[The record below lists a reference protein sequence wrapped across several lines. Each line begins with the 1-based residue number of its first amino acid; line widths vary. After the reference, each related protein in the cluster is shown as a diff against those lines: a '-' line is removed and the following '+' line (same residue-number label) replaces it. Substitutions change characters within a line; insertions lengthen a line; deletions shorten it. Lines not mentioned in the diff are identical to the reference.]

1 MRQFF
6 ATTFSLTRLPGAAF
20 GLMLMPLVT
29 SAVAAPETE
38 GAAAAPNTSSPP
50 AIERQEE
57 ATEPQVPVV
66 EPQEPVVELQEPVV
80 EPQEDVAGKP
90 AHCTGQEACPA
101 KPDLASERAYLVKT
115 SRPGGT
121 MMRQGPE
128 VAISRL
134 HPEFSLRLAA
144 AIREARKSG
153 LPEAGI
159 FSAYRPPAFGVGGFK
174 DKFHSLHAYGLAVD
188 MHGIGAAGSAQARL
202 WTQIAA
208 KHGVACPYGV
218 NNRAEWNHCQ
228 PTRVK
233 MVQSDSPLVKTIKAE
248 GPVNPFNMFEAGK
261 ELIESVAKLF
271 ASFGGA
277 PGSAQMDDKAVRVAS
292 HRGRRVRIA
301 DVSSARQQRHERHAA
316 RKGHKSKAVQTAAS
330 RKTVRTAASR
340 KAVRTAASGKTRM
353 ARHGGRKG
361 RGEG

>member
-6 ATTFSLTRLPGAAF
+6 ATTLSLTRMPGAAF

-29 SAVAAPETE
+29 SAVAAPETA
-38 GAAAAPNTSSPP
+38 GASETPSAPSPP
-50 AIERQEE
+50 AIE
-57 ATEPQVPVV
+57 
-66 EPQEPVVELQEPVV
+66 LQEGPDSTSKAGQCPVQRPCL
-80 EPQEDVAGKP
+80 EGPDVAG
-90 AHCTGQEACPA
+90 
-101 KPDLASERAYLVKT
+101 ERAYLVKT
-115 SRPGGT
+115 ARPGAT

-134 HPEFSLRLAA
+134 HPEFVTRLAA
-144 AIREARKSG
+144 AIREARKQG

-174 DKFHSLHAYGLAVD
+174 DKFHSLHSYGLAVD
-188 MHGIGAAGSAQARL
+188 MHGIGAAGSSEARL

-233 MVQSDSPLVKTIKAE
+233 MVQSNSPLVKTIKAE

-277 PGSAQMDDKAVRVAS
+277 PGNVERDDKATRVAS

-301 DVSSARQQRHERHAA
+301 DVSSARQRHERHAA
-316 RKGHKSKAVQTAAS
+316 RKGQKS
-330 RKTVRTAASR
+330 RT
-340 KAVRTAASGKTRM
+340 VRTAASGKTRI
-353 ARHGGRKG
+353 ARHGGRKS

>member
-6 ATTFSLTRLPGAAF
+6 ATTFSLTRVPAAAF

-29 SAVAAPETE
+29 SAVAAPETS
-38 GAAAAPNTSSPP
+38 AVAAPETAGAPETPSVSSPP
-50 AIERQEE
+50 A
-57 ATEPQVPVV
+57 VD
-66 EPQEPVVELQEPVV
+66 LQEGA
-80 EPQEDVAGKP
+80 DSSGKAG
-90 AHCTGQEACPA
+90 HCTVQRPCLEGQEV
-101 KPDLASERAYLVKT
+101 KSERAYLVAT
-115 SRPGGT
+115 ARPGGT

-128 VAISRL
+128 VAIARL
-134 HPEFSLRLAA
+134 HPEFAMRLAA
-144 AIREARKSG
+144 AIREAREHG

-174 DKFHSLHAYGLAVD
+174 DKFHSLHSYGLAVD
-188 MHGIGAAGSAQARL
+188 MHGIGAAGSSQARL
-202 WTQIAA
+202 WSQIAA

-228 PTRVK
+228 PTRIK
-233 MVQSDSPLVKTIKAE
+233 MVQSNSPLVKTIAPQ
-248 GPVNPFNMFEAGK
+248 GPINPLNMFEAGK

-277 PGSAQMDDKAVRVAS
+277 PGTAQVDDKAVRLAS

-301 DVSSARQQRHERHAA
+301 DVSSARQQRHERHAT
-316 RKGHKSKAVQTAAS
+316 RKGQKTKLVRTAASGKTMRTAAS
-330 RKTVRTAASR
+330 RKTVRTAAS
-340 KAVRTAASGKTRM
+340 GKTRM
-353 ARHGGRKG
+353 ARQAGHGGRKG

>member
-1 MRQFF
+1 MRQSF
-6 ATTFSLTRLPGAAF
+6 ATTFSSTCVPAAAF

-29 SAVAAPETE
+29 SAVAAQETASASATPSTSAP
-38 GAAAAPNTSSPP
+38 AAVELQGPS
-50 AIERQEE
+50 
-57 ATEPQVPVV
+57 TELQVPVIDV
-66 EPQEPVVELQEPVV
+66 
-80 EPQEDVAGKP
+80 QEDVPAKAG
-90 AHCTGQEACPA
+90 HCSGQTCPA
-101 KPDLASERAYLVKT
+101 GPDVVSERAYLVKT

-134 HPEFSLRLAA
+134 HPEFATRLAA
-144 AIREARKSG
+144 AIREARGAG

-174 DKFHSLHAYGLAVD
+174 DKFHSLHSYGLAVD
-188 MHGIGAAGSAQARL
+188 MHGIGAPGSSQAQL
-202 WTQIAA
+202 WTRIAA

-228 PTRVK
+228 PTRIK
-233 MVQSDSPLVKTIKAE
+233 MVQSNSPLVKTIAPQ
-248 GPVNPFNMFEAGK
+248 GPINPVNMFEAGK

-277 PGSAQMDDKAVRVAS
+277 PGTAEMDDKAVRLAS
-292 HRGRRVRIA
+292 HRGRRERIA
-301 DVSSARQQRHERHAA
+301 DVSSVRHQRHAA
-316 RKGHKSKAVQTAAS
+316 HKGEKGKTVQAAAS
-330 RKTVRTAASR
+330 RKTVRTAAAG
-340 KAVRTAASGKTRM
+340 KTVRTAASSKTRM
-353 ARHGGRKG
+353 VRQAGHGGRKV

>member
-6 ATTFSLTRLPGAAF
+6 ATTFSLTRVPGAAF

-29 SAVAAPETE
+29 SAMAAPETE

-57 ATEPQVPVV
+57 AI
-66 EPQEPVVELQEPVV
+66 EPQEPVIELQE
-80 EPQEDVAGKP
+80 DVTGKP
-90 AHCTGQEACPA
+90 GHCIGQEACPA
-101 KPDLASERAYLVKT
+101 RPDVASERAYLVAT

-134 HPEFSLRLAA
+134 HPEFAVRLAA

-174 DKFHSLHAYGLAVD
+174 DKFHSLHSYGLAVD
-188 MHGIGAAGSAQARL
+188 MHGIGAAGSSQAQL
-202 WTQIAA
+202 WTRIAA

-233 MVQSDSPLVKTIKAE
+233 MVQSNSPLVKTIKAE

-277 PGSAQMDDKAVRVAS
+277 PGAAERDDKAIRVAS

-301 DVSSARQQRHERHAA
+301 DISSARQQRHERHAA
-316 RKGHKSKAVQTAAS
+316 RKGQKSRTVQTAS
-330 RKTVRTAASR
+330 RKT
-340 KAVRTAASGKTRM
+340 VRTAASGKTRM
-353 ARHGGRKG
+353 ARQGGHARKG

>member
-1 MRQFF
+1 MRQCF
-6 ATTFSLTRLPGAAF
+6 ATTFSSTCVPAAAL

-29 SAVAAPETE
+29 SAVAAQET
-38 GAAAAPNTSSPP
+38 ASASATPSTSAPP
-50 AIERQEE
+50 A
-57 ATEPQVPVV
+57 
-66 EPQEPVVELQEPVV
+66 VELQGPVIDV
-80 EPQEDVAGKP
+80 QEDVP
-90 AHCTGQEACPA
+90 AKADHCSGQACPA
-101 KPDLASERAYLVKT
+101 GPDVASERAYLVKT

-134 HPEFSLRLAA
+134 HPEFAARLAA
-144 AIREARKSG
+144 AIREARGAG

-174 DKFHSLHAYGLAVD
+174 DKFHSLHSYGLAVD
-188 MHGIGAAGSAQARL
+188 MHGIGAPGSSQAQL
-202 WTQIAA
+202 WTRIAA

-228 PTRVK
+228 PTRIKV
-233 MVQSDSPLVKTIKAE
+233 VQSNSPLVKTIAPQ
-248 GPVNPFNMFEAGK
+248 GPINPVNMFEAGK

-277 PGSAQMDDKAVRVAS
+277 PGTAEMDDKAVRVAS

-301 DVSSARQQRHERHAA
+301 DVSSVRHQRHERHAA
-316 RKGHKSKAVQTAAS
+316 RKGEKSKT
-330 RKTVRTAASR
+330 
-340 KAVRTAASGKTRM
+340 VRTAASGKTVRAAASSKTRM
-353 ARHGGRKG
+353 VRQAGHGGRKV